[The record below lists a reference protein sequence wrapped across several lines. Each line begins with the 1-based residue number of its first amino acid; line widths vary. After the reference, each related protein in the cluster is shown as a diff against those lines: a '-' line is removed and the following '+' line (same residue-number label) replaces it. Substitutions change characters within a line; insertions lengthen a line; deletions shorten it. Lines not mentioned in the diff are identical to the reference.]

1 MLVRFLNWLSDLRP
15 RQLLILSGIAA
26 AVMFAIAY
34 GAFSMLQKEIQEEQ
48 QPTTKELPAI
58 AMKSVVVA
66 KSNIASKTILKQN
79 MLQLKELPEN
89 IVPPNAVTDM
99 AVVLNKMTKTAI
111 YSGDVLTEQKVF
123 QSQEQSGFVGTIP
136 PNCRAVSVSV
146 NDVTGVAGFAKP
158 GDYVDVMLVEKVNK
172 TVTSSILLQNVLL
185 LSINKNMGVNRNSD
199 DENAVDS
206 DTQAIE
212 NPSIATLALS
222 PEDVL
227 KLVSASKLGEV
238 YLMLRPFKPDSLY
251 VPDGEFTFRPIKTE
265 ETQKPAPEKST
276 PAPEKPAPAPEQ
288 PAPVV
293 EKKEVE
299 QPKIEI
305 IYGNAPPKES
315 GNKETS
321 K

>member
-34 GAFSMLQKEIQEEQ
+34 GAFSMLQREIQEEQ

-185 LSINKNMGVNRNSD
+185 LSINQNMGVNRNSD
-199 DENAVDS
+199 NENAVDS

-251 VPDGEFTFRPIKTE
+251 VPDAEFTFRPIKTE
-265 ETQKPAPEKST
+265 ETQKPAPEKS
-276 PAPEKPAPAPEQ
+276 APAPEQ

-305 IYGNAPPKES
+305 VYGNAPPKELE
-315 GNKETS
+315 NKETS